1 MISTSNVGLSF
12 GGRKLFEGVNIKF
25 SNGNCYGLIGANGA
39 GKSTFVKLLSGEI
52 EPQTGSVDMPPNHR
66 LSCLKQD
73 HFAFDESPVL
83 ETVLMGNQTLY
94 KILQEKNA
102 IRIFST
108 PHGRICKLPWQWASC
123 LTRKMLSPFTFLP
136 RTTPLVSR

>member
-73 HFAFDESPVL
+73 HFAFDESLAGSMSDLFLAYGVTSVRDTGGEINFVNNVDFFL
-83 ETVLMGNQTLY
+83 NL
-94 KILQEKNA
+94 
-102 IRIFST
+102 F
-108 PHGRICKLPWQWASC
+108 C
-123 LTRKMLSPFTFLP
+123 LG
-136 RTTPLVSR
+136 

>member
-1 MISTSNVGLSF
+1 MIATSNIGLSF
-12 GGRKLFEGVNIKF
+12 GGRKLFDSVNIKF

-52 EPQTGSVDMPPNHR
+52 EPQTGTVEMPKDHR

-94 KILQEKNA
+94 KI
-102 IRIFST
+102 
-108 PHGRICKLPWQWASC
+108 C
-123 LTRKMLSPFTFLP
+123 LLYTSPSP
-136 RTTPLVSR
+136 RDVEESRMPSSA